1 MSARA
6 FSTFTA
12 GAVIVGIPTA
22 GMALAGIGV
31 VTHTGVALVGAGAR
45 VGVAGALGEVTAD
58 GTWGAGAGAMGDT
71 SAAADVGAATL
82 DLGSAAAEAED
93 LRSAGLRWVGGA

>member
-1 MSARA
+1 M
-6 FSTFTA
+6 
-12 GAVIVGIPTA
+12 
-22 GMALAGIGV
+22 
-31 VTHTGVALVGAGAR
+31 VTHTGVALVGAAAR

-58 GTWGAGAGAMGDT
+58 GTWVAGGMSDT

-93 LRSAGLRWVGGA
+93 LRSAGLRWVVGA